1 MTISAVDTY
10 FGDRFAGD
18 FEQKFHTLEEE
29 PLGNI
34 LAAVF
39 QIGSDGFERTK
50 FARALQHSEPSGEVV
65 RLFRVRAD
73 QQTYQEPGVIAQ
85 EAKRFGVRNLWGDVD
100 HRWRRIYGSSIR
112 CESRFRDWA
121 GRRHAIAHRAG
132 RSRKAQRARSTA
144 EHVSGD
150 EARDCVNFFA
160 RLISLVDYQLNNE
173 LYRSTTASTPE
184 RDCGLRSRAD
194 ESTTHLCAT
203 RRRKSRGASTA
214 FSSGVELVRK
224 K

>member
-160 RLISLVDYQLNNE
+160 RLISLVDYQLNDE
-173 LYRSTTASTPE
+173 LYGRQPRRRQSEIAVFDLEPMSPRRTFVPRGE
-184 RDCGLRSRAD
+184 GSRAVRQPPSAP
-194 ESTTHLCAT
+194 ES
-203 RRRKSRGASTA
+203 
-214 FSSGVELVRK
+214 SS
-224 K
+224 